1 MLILDMIIINLVLR
15 SLLNETVLDQIF
27 EGFRELMGK
36 TLEHT
41 IGEAAYNS
49 IRSVL
54 SKIPKKLFGDRIWK
68 EVSNIA
74 EEVFIYALGHEIY
87 EKIDRIFR
95 DARNKDELIALLKNE
110 GISNPEIIDE
120 MKSNPYG
127 IKMSLGKEKYSKMS
141 DKLKNVKSK
150 DEFFE
155 ILKQEGIDPERFFAE
170 LASKAPDG
178 VKRKLRKEF
187 FADVIFLVYEETKDV
202 KEISDEI
209 KKEIE
214 QISKEYENLKN
225 LSETFR
231 SRNLYVPYELYIHTP
246 WMRTLL
252 EEFNKYKFVDRHIN
266 GRDAFEFIEDFL
278 NDGKDVL
285 IVSGE
290 GGCGKTRLAIELA
303 ERIKDEW
310 NVYFVSGY
318 EHFILSEFDNKSLLI
333 VDDATRNLR
342 VSLESIVGLKAKK
355 IILDRPYNIDSIKAK
370 LSERA
375 EFEVVSLEQRD
386 VYKLLENLGIEDEEV
401 KEEIVKK
408 SGGVFF
414 YAILLAEFFKKEG
427 IVDLEKA
434 LDSRI
439 WKYIDEISKRLGID
453 AGDVK
458 SILQIISLI
467 MPVGE
472 DDLDKIGREKREKI
486 ESLMEDAASFKG
498 LLTLEDLKLK
508 IFPDPIT
515 DYLRFE
521 WFKDRNFDSNAVMND
536 SLFNK
541 FLKHMPFRLSA
552 NLWGIVGVV
561 ASKYYAGKVDEA
573 RMLESKYLELMN
585 SIFEKLNQ
593 KEFDVGNAVEY
604 FSAMVFFTGNLR
616 RVIKLEAS
624 LKKWNDVFKK
634 NKNGDVA
641 VEFAKALYNSALDY
655 AKNNKPKE
663 MQECVDRLEG
673 LVDEAKEDER
683 LIDKVGDV
691 VVWFAGA
698 LYNSALYYGEN
709 NKLKEMQEC
718 VDKIEELYKD
728 YPAFVAELFTRATLL
743 LSKTAINSKSA
754 EMLIKAWKYI
764 YIYKSLEIYKT
775 GKYENFIKK
784 IERNVEMSLTS
795 KVNDNPEV
803 VDKIIKI
810 LGDDAIVLLNEMH
823 DKVSRRRA
831 KKKIIEV
838 MKELR

>member
-54 SKIPKKLFGDRIWK
+54 GKIPKKLFGDRIWK

-95 DARNKDELIALLKNE
+95 DAKNKDELIVLLKNE

-127 IKMSLGKEKYSKMS
+127 VKMSLGKEKYGKMS

-214 QISKEYENLKN
+214 QMSKEYENLKN

-231 SRNLYVPYELYIHTP
+231 SRNLYVPYEFYINTP

-310 NVYFVSGY
+310 NVYFVSD
-318 EHFILSEFDNKSLLI
+318 EHFILSEFDDKSLLI

-342 VSLESIVGLKAKK
+342 VSLESIVGLNAKT
-355 IILDRPYNIDSIKAK
+355 IVLDRPYNIDSIKAK

-386 VYKLLENLGIEDEEV
+386 VYKLLENLGIEDEKV
-401 KEEIVKK
+401 KEEIVRR

-508 IFPDPIT
+508 IFPDPIA

-521 WFKDRNFDSNAVMND
+521 WFKDKNFDSNAVMND

-561 ASKYYAGKVDEA
+561 ASKYHAGKVDEA
-573 RMLESKYLELMN
+573 KMLASKHKALMN

-604 FSAMVFFTGNLR
+604 FSAMVFFTGDLR

-624 LKKWNDVFKK
+624 FEKWDDVFKK
-634 NKNGDVA
+634 NKNGDV
-641 VEFAKALYNSALDY
+641 VVRFAEALYNSAT
-655 AKNNKPKE
+655 
-663 MQECVDRLEG
+663 
-673 LVDEAKEDER
+673 
-683 LIDKVGDV
+683 I
-691 VVWFAGA
+691 
-698 LYNSALYYGEN
+698 YGEN
-709 NKLKEMQEC
+709 NKLKEM
-718 VDKIEELYKD
+718 
-728 YPAFVAELFTRATLL
+728 
-743 LSKTAINSKSA
+743 
-754 EMLIKAWKYI
+754 
-764 YIYKSLEIYKT
+764 
-775 GKYENFIKK
+775 
-784 IERNVEMSLTS
+784 
-795 KVNDNPEV
+795 
-803 VDKIIKI
+803 
-810 LGDDAIVLLNEMH
+810 
-823 DKVSRRRA
+823 
-831 KKKIIEV
+831 
-838 MKELR
+838 

>member
-54 SKIPKKLFGDRIWK
+54 GKIPKKLFGDRIWK

-110 GISNPEIIDE
+110 GISNPEIIDKME
-120 MKSNPYG
+120 SDPYG
-127 IKMSLGKEKYSKMS
+127 VKMSLGKEKYSKMS

-209 KKEIE
+209 KREIE

-231 SRNLYVPYELYIHTP
+231 SRNLYVPYEFYINTP

-318 EHFILSEFDNKSLLI
+318 EHFIWSEFDNKSLLI

-342 VSLESIVGLKAKK
+342 VSLESIVGLNAKK

-386 VYKLLENLGIEDEEV
+386 VYKLLENLGIEDEKV
-401 KEEIVKK
+401 KEEIVRK

-467 MPVGE
+467 MPVNE
-472 DDLDKIGREKREKI
+472 DDLEVIGGERANKIRT
-486 ESLMEDAASFKG
+486 LMEDAASFKG
-498 LLTLEDLKLK
+498 LLTLENLELR
-508 IFPDPIT
+508 IFPDPIA
-515 DYLRFE
+515 DYIRFG
-521 WFKDRNFDSNAVMND
+521 WFKDKNFDSNAIMND
-536 SLFNK
+536 LLFNK
-541 FLKHMPFRLSA
+541 FLKHMPFRLST
-552 NLWGIVGVV
+552 NLWGIKSVV
-561 ASKYYAGKVDEA
+561 ANKRYAGKVDEA

-593 KEFDVGNAVEY
+593 KQFDVGNAVEY
-604 FSAMVFFTGNLR
+604 FAAMVFFTGDLR
-616 RVIKLEAS
+616 RFIKLEAS
-624 LKKWNDVFKK
+624 LEKWNDVFEK
-634 NKNGDVA
+634 NKNGDV
-641 VEFAKALYNSALDY
+641 VVKFAKALYFLVLY
-655 AKNNKPKE
+655 YGRNNKLNK
-663 MQECVDRLEG
+663 MQECVNRLG
-673 LVDEAKEDER
+673 RLFDEAKKDER
-683 LIDKVGDV
+683 LIDKAGDV
-691 VVWFAGA
+691 VVEFAGT
-698 LYNSALYYGEN
+698 LYNSAAIYAK
-709 NKLKEMQEC
+709 NKELKKMHEC
-718 VDKIEELYKD
+718 VDRIKRLYDEVEGDERLFDK
-728 YPAFVAELFTRATLL
+728 AGVVVWFTGVLAECHCWL
-743 LSKTAINSKSA
+743 
-754 EMLIKAWKYI
+754 WQ
-764 YIYKSLEIYKT
+764 
-775 GKYENFIKK
+775 G
-784 IERNVEMSLTS
+784 
-795 KVNDNPEV
+795 
-803 VDKIIKI
+803 
-810 LGDDAIVLLNEMH
+810 
-823 DKVSRRRA
+823 
-831 KKKIIEV
+831 
-838 MKELR
+838 